1 MLPKKW
7 RLVKDQDIKKT
18 YFTKFQAKSKFSQI
32 YYRKTNNLNFQLL
45 VVVSKKI
52 YKKANKRNRI
62 RRKIESI
69 FESLKFENRLPP
81 RSACIIQV
89 KNKDILFHNQEEI
102 KQDIIPEVSGLYTKS
117 NTYKKINK

>member
-7 RLVKDQDIKKT
+7 RLVKDQEIKKT

-32 YYRKTNNLNFQLL
+32 YFRKTTNLNFQLL

-69 FESLKFENRLPP
+69 FEDLKFQNRLPP
-81 RSACIIQV
+81 RSACIVQV
-89 KNKDILFHNQEEI
+89 KNKEILFQSQEEI
-102 KQDIIPEVSGLYTKS
+102 KEDVIPEISKLYSKS
-117 NTYKKINK
+117 NTYIKNK